1 MSENG
6 VRVAITGMGVV
17 SPFGVGRDVFWRS
30 VSGGVSGIRAITE
43 FDTSHMACR
52 VAASVPEDALAA
64 AAGNGHGAPVSS
76 GNGHEGRADPRRYA
90 KVSRIAVLA
99 AQEAFRDAGLAPGDP
114 DVGVIVGSGAGGIDV
129 AERQFGEFHSGAFHR
144 VSPYAIPVSIVG
156 IVSSEISIAL
166 GLRGISHV
174 LSTGCT
180 SSTDAIGYAASLIRQ
195 GEAEVLLTGGAD
207 ACATPGMIFGFCRM
221 RVTSTGYNDR
231 PAEASR
237 PFDRGR
243 DGFVLGEG
251 AWLIT
256 VERLDR
262 ARARGAKVYATVE
275 GYGSTCDAY
284 HRVQMDPDGTEIVRA
299 MTLAIRRSGRSPD
312 SIGYVNYHGT
322 STQLNDAVEARCVRR
337 VFGPRADSI
346 PGSSTKSMVGHP
358 QGASG
363 AAGVVTTALALST
376 GILPPTINLTDPD
389 PACDLD
395 FIPNTARPAGVEA
408 ALCNCLGFGSKNS
421 ALVLG
426 RA

>member
-1 MSENG
+1 MTDP
-6 VRVAITGMGVV
+6 RVAITGIGVV
-17 SPFGVGRDVFWRS
+17 SPFGVGRDLYWSSIVGGI
-30 VSGGVSGIRAITE
+30 SGTRAVTE
-43 FDTSHMACR
+43 FDASSLNSR
-52 VAASVPEDALAA
+52 VLASVPEAALVSAGADAADLAEEA
-64 AAGNGHGAPVSS
+64 VNGN
-76 GNGHEGRADPRRYA
+76 GRADPRRYA

-99 AQEAFRDAGLAPGDP
+99 AREAFADAGLETHTDRA
-114 DVGVIVGSGAGGIDV
+114 GVIVGSGAGGIDV
-129 AERQFGEFHSGAFHR
+129 AERQYGDYHRGDRHR

-180 SSTDAIGYAASLIRQ
+180 SSTDAIGYAASLIRH
-195 GEAEVLLTGGAD
+195 GEADVLLTGGAD
-207 ACATPGMIFGFCRM
+207 ACATPGMLFGFSRM
-221 RVTSTGYNDR
+221 KVTSTRYNDR

-251 AWLIT
+251 AWLMTI
-256 VERLDR
+256 EREDR
-262 ARARGAKVYATVE
+262 ARARGAHVYATIE

-299 MTLAIRRSGRSPD
+299 MTLAIERSGRSKD
-312 SIGYVNYHGT
+312 EIGYVNYHGT
-322 STQLNDAVEARCVRR
+322 STMLNDAVEARCVRR
-337 VFGPRADSI
+337 VFGARAGQI
-346 PGSSTKSMVGHP
+346 PGSSTKSMIGHP

-363 AAGVVTTALALST
+363 AAGVVAAALAMT
-376 GILPPTINLTDPD
+376 HGCMPPTINLTDPD
-389 PACDLD
+389 PECDLD
-395 FIPNTARPAGVEA
+395 FIPNDARRGQPLA

-426 RA
+426 RAGA